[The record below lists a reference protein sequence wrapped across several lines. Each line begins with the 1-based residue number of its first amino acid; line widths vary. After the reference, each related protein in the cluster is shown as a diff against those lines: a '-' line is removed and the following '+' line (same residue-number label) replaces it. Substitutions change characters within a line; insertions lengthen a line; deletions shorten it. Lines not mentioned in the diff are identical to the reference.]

1 VRDSFVSVTG
11 NEALR
16 ARAEQIREPKERIE
30 FLRAL
35 AIGAAVQQTAELFLA
50 KENEILR
57 GEFDQPLIELIPS
70 GPALEAI
77 KTRSVETIYSTMR
90 GVEIEAAG
98 FAVLGGLLDDFVA
111 AVSDAARRGKHA
123 SPRSRKLLRL
133 VPEQSIGPN
142 REPDTSPY
150 QRLLKMI
157 DFVSGMTDSYAVSL
171 YKKVRGIS
179 LPGQ

>member
-1 VRDSFVSVTG
+1 VIGDPSAGT
-11 NEALR
+11 
-16 ARAEQIREPKERIE
+16 RAEQMRENKERIE
-30 FLRAL
+30 FLRAR
-35 AIGAAVQQTAELFLA
+35 AIGAAVEQTADIFLA
-50 KENEILR
+50 KEAEILR
-57 GEFDQPLIELIPS
+57 GDFDEPLIDCIPAAAEL
-70 GPALEAI
+70 ERI
-77 KTRSVETIYSTMR
+77 KRRSVATIYSTMR

-111 AVSDAARRGKHA
+111 AVSDVARRGKHA
-123 SPRSRKLLRL
+123 SPRSHKLLRL

-142 REPDTSPY
+142 REPDPSPY
-150 QRLLKMI
+150 QRLLRMI